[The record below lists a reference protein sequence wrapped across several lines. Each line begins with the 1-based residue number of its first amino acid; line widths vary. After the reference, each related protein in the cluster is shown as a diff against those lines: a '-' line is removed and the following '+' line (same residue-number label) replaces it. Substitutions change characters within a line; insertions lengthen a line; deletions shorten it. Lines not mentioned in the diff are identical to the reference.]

1 MRTRCPFESAR
12 RLLPGVIPTALVV
25 LAAGC
30 ASEDSPAEVFDLDSN
45 VFIGVSMTGDGDGTV
60 NVNSGQLWS
69 CSLAQGQVT
78 ASGAGA
84 TQTGN
89 QCDWDT
95 YDAGGGGSVTF
106 QAQPAAGSVFGGWSL
121 RCAGSEPDC
130 TAEWLGA
137 PDRVDISV
145 GAEFLSATDSVPPPP
160 AMGVLKGVLYDVDGA
175 TPVDSISLV
184 AGPVAGSTGTSVL
197 RTRTGRQDPESG
209 VAILPGGYRLEAEPG
224 RYAVFSVGV
233 VGDRYMSTRGDSAN
247 VFSDQ
252 TTPLDLFA
260 TRADYLDMRGT
271 DLGTIQATAD
281 TVVNIVVDYQAWS
294 YWRCPLCGIS
304 LGIGVDATALTVYVF
319 DQVAGVHPGR
329 TETQVSIPITVPDH
343 SGTIY
348 ATLITT
354 STSATNIEPGL
365 QQYRDRW
372 AANVQGTTM
381 IPIGTLTVN

>member
-1 MRTRCPFESAR
+1 
-12 RLLPGVIPTALVV
+12 
-25 LAAGC
+25 
-30 ASEDSPAEVFDLDSN
+30 
-45 VFIGVSMTGDGDGTV
+45 
-60 NVNSGQLWS
+60 
-69 CSLAQGQVT
+69 
-78 ASGAGA
+78 
-84 TQTGN
+84 
-89 QCDWDT
+89 
-95 YDAGGGGSVTF
+95 
-106 QAQPAAGSVFGGWSL
+106 
-121 RCAGSEPDC
+121 
-130 TAEWLGA
+130 
-137 PDRVDISV
+137 
-145 GAEFLSATDSVPPPP
+145 
-160 AMGVLKGVLYDVDGA
+160 
-175 TPVDSISLV
+175 
-184 AGPVAGSTGTSVL
+184 
-197 RTRTGRQDPESG
+197 